1 MYGGK
6 IMKTFVASTITAIGF
21 VYVILSF
28 CGFPNVVIPRWL
40 LGILFALKGI
50 ELFLITL
57 AEDE

>member
-6 IMKTFVASTITAIGF
+6 IMKIFTASTITAIGC
-21 VYVILSF
+21 VYIILSF
-28 CGFPNVVIPRWL
+28 CGFPNVVMPRWL